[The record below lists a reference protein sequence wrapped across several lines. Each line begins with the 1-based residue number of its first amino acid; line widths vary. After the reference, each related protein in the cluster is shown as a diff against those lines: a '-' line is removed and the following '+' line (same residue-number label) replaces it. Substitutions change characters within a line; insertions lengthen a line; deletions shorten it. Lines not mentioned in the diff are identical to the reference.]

1 MFYIAEFKM
10 HITINSLIFDDITN
24 KADVYYT
31 TYDPAR
37 KPIVS
42 SCVVTLDQSDVF
54 GKSKESLA
62 KELIDLGLPAAK
74 AEASSNTYTA
84 PVEVASSKKTE

>member
-1 MFYIAEFKM
+1 M
-10 HITINSLIFDDITN
+10 HITINSIIFDDITN
-24 KADVYYT
+24 KADVYYI

-37 KPIVS
+37 KPIIS

-54 GKSKESLA
+54 GKSKEDLA

-74 AEASSNTYTA
+74 AEASSNNYTV
-84 PVEVASSKKTE
+84 PVEAASSEKTE